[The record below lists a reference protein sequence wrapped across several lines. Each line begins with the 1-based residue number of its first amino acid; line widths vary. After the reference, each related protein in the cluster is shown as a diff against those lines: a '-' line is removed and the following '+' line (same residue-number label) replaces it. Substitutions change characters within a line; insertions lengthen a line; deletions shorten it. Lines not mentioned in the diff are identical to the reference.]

1 MLVKVR
7 AYIGY
12 LASEIIIDN
21 VRKLARRIGS
31 RKKRTFLTG
40 TKPITDT
47 GNCLLWELLAI

>member
-1 MLVKVR
+1 MVKVR

-47 GNCLLWELLAI
+47 GHCLLWELLAI